1 VWGLAIYYVWKAMG
15 GMNHVHQIAI
25 LWRAVHLVRL
35 FAGRALE
42 SGTGRIEGVRRR
54 VDTTVGTE
62 VAFGINRAL
71 AVTGSY
77 ANNSLGMYSAR
88 RHEVMGGVRIS
99 AANRSR
105 VTPYGALTVGA
116 VAARFAGQ
124 SGMMGG
130 SLGMMGLATSTGQST
145 AKFAVSPGGGIDCK
159 IGRNVGVFL
168 DFRAVKAIDIAWYG
182 RTSAGVFFRWN

>member
-1 VWGLAIYYVWKAMG
+1 MFIKSLFCGALFISFAFSQEG
-15 GMNHVHQIAI
+15 
-25 LWRAVHLVRL
+25 HLNRGRGEL
-35 FAGRALE
+35 RGFAGVSFGSN
-42 SGTGRIEGVRRR
+42 SGSMDT

>member
-1 VWGLAIYYVWKAMG
+1 MFIKSLFCGALFIALAVSQERGLNQGRGELRGFG
-15 GMNHVHQIAI
+15 GVSFGSN
-25 LWRAVHLVRL
+25 
-35 FAGRALE
+35 
-42 SGTGRIEGVRRR
+42 TGSM
-54 VDTTVGTE
+54 DTVAPTVGTE
-62 VAFGINRAL
+62 VAFGINRVL

-105 VTPYGALTVGA
+105 VTPYGALTAGA
-116 VAARFAGQ
+116 VTASATGQ

-130 SLGMMGLATSTGQST
+130 SAGMMGSATNTGRTT
-145 AKFAVSPGGGIDCK
+145 ARFAVSPGGGIDCK

-168 DFRAVKAIDIAWYG
+168 DFRAVKAIDIGWYG
-182 RTSAGVFFRWN
+182 RTAAGVFFRWN